1 MNEFQLFCAFPH
13 PQDIDGNLFYS
24 SVASDY
30 SEIVTFYKP

>member
-1 MNEFQLFCAFPH
+1 MNFSCFVHFPT